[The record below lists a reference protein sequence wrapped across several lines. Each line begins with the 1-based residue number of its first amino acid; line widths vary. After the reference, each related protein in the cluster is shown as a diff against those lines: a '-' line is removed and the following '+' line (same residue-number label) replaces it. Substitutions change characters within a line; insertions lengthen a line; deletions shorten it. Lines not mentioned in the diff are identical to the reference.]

1 MGWIMLNKETPGI
14 LFSEWAKGPCFNGEC
29 KKPLSQFAEVWQYV
43 LESDLDQALE
53 KKHAEF
59 LDRYHPDYV
68 LLFCPDCKKQDHGID
83 HYLKKADQE
92 RIRGPIV
99 KREFE
104 EM

>member
-1 MGWIMLNKETPGI
+1 MGWIMLIKETPCI
-14 LFSEWAKGPCFNGEC
+14 IFSDWAKGPCFNIEC
-29 KKPLSQFAEVWQYV
+29 RKPLSQFAEVWQYV
-43 LESDLDQALE
+43 FESDLDQALA
-53 KKHAEF
+53 KKHEEF
-59 LDRYHPDYV
+59 LDQYHPDYV
-68 LLFCPDCKKQDHGID
+68 LLFCPDRKKQDHGIR

>member
-43 LESDLDQALE
+43 FESDLDQALVKE
-53 KKHAEF
+53 HEEF
-59 LDRYHPDYV
+59 LDQYHPDYV
-68 LLFCPDCKKQDHGID
+68 LLFCPDCKRQDHGIR
-83 HYLKKADQE
+83 HYLKNADQE